1 MLKILRACYP
11 RYIYVLESKIFL
23 PSCLRSGRAPVQ
35 TPNFLR
41 AGRVIPCHAVC
52 GGARAHV
59 GVPKMPSHD
68 CPCAFFVRVVH
79 PWKPQI
85 SFGRFGSARPGRV
98 GSCRA
103 VCGCPGTRGRAKNSK
118 SSPPVCLLHIRAA
131 RFPDAPSGLRSGR
144 APMETPNFV
153 RACTHGNPKFRSGGS
168 GRVVCGC
175 PCKRV
180 RASRVGSGRAVPRVG
195 AREHVA
201 VQKMLG
207 RDHPCAS
214 CTFARPV
221 CLTLRRAFVR
231 AGRVV
236 PCVGARAHVAVPK
249 MLSHDP
255 PCAFYTFVRPVCPTL
270 PCAFVRV
277 AHPWKP
283 QISFG
288 LCI

>member
-131 RFPDAPSGLRSGR
+131 RLPDAPSGLRSGR

-153 RACTHGNPKFRSGGS
+153 RGVHT
-168 GRVVCGC
+168 
-175 PCKRV
+175 
-180 RASRVGSGRAVPRVG
+180 
-195 AREHVA
+195 
-201 VQKMLG
+201 
-207 RDHPCAS
+207 
-214 CTFARPV
+214 
-221 CLTLRRAFVR
+221 
-231 AGRVV
+231 
-236 PCVGARAHVAVPK
+236 
-249 MLSHDP
+249 
-255 PCAFYTFVRPVCPTL
+255 
-270 PCAFVRV
+270 
-277 AHPWKP
+277 WKP
-283 QISFG
+283 QIPFG
-288 LCI
+288 RVRSCRVWVPVQTRSGESSGVGSCRATRGCSGTCGRAKNDRA